1 MQAVQLSGGA
11 LLSHRARLHA
21 NAEEVT
27 TMYAAEKVTTLQ
39 GAHSGATVNGS
50 GCQRAHTRLENV
62 HVREWH
68 RMPLRLSVAN
78 PTGMS
83 GARATPDL
91 HASAH
96 ALAQSTHAPEN
107 LGPWP
112 QPLHTHAFCVL
123 CLAEIGTL
131 NVGANLNTFCH

>member
-1 MQAVQLSGGA
+1 
-11 LLSHRARLHA
+11 
-21 NAEEVT
+21 
-27 TMYAAEKVTTLQ
+27 
-39 GAHSGATVNGS
+39 
-50 GCQRAHTRLENV
+50 
-62 HVREWH
+62 
-68 RMPLRLSVAN
+68 MPLRLSVAN

-83 GARATPDL
+83 GARATPDF

-96 ALAQSTHAPEN
+96 APAQSTHAPEN

>member
-1 MQAVQLSGGA
+1 MD
-11 LLSHRARLHA
+11 RAA
-21 NAEEVT
+21 SV
-27 TMYAAEKVTTLQ
+27 
-39 GAHSGATVNGS
+39 
-50 GCQRAHTRLENV
+50 HTRASRTCTCESGTAWAV
-62 HVREWH
+62 KVVSR
-68 RMPLRLSVAN
+68 
-78 PTGMS
+78 MS